1 MSIQAH
7 REAEFKWRPSDD
19 SVATTHK
26 YDREAEKWY
35 LSFKAAERKHRP
47 RNIKEDLRVIGA
59 VLTLVFSL
67 LWLVSLV
74 MVKFFK
80 WMSK

>member
-1 MSIQAH
+1 MPSQAQ
-7 REAEFKWRPSDD
+7 REAEFNWRPSDD

-35 LSFKAAERKHRP
+35 LSFRAAERKHRP
-47 RNIKEDLRVIGA
+47 RNIQEDLKVIGA
-59 VLTLVFSL
+59 ILSLVFSL
-67 LWLVSLV
+67 LWLVGLV
-74 MVKFFK
+74 LVKFLK

>member
-1 MSIQAH
+1 MPSQVQ
-7 REAEFKWRPSDD
+7 REAQFNWRPSDD

-47 RNIKEDLRVIGA
+47 RNIKEDLSVIGL
-59 VLTLVFSL
+59 VLSLVFSL
-67 LWLVSLV
+67 VWLLALV
-74 MVKFFK
+74 LVKFFK
-80 WMSK
+80 WVSK